1 MAKPQELLKI
11 IENKRKLL
19 HMPEKETEMAV
30 EHLQVRDME
39 RQILFEQQI
48 EELHSCK
55 MKVEEQKIV
64 EEEENEELFRRGLQ
78 LKTKLNNYEQ
88 IIKKLD
94 GLLKEREL
102 VDRNKSMKSEK
113 KNKN

>member
-1 MAKPQELLKI
+1 M
-11 IENKRKLL
+11 RK
-19 HMPEKETEMAV
+19 KETEMVV

-64 EEEENEELFRRGLQ
+64 EEEEDEEVFKRGLQ
-78 LKTKLNNYEQ
+78 LKTVEN
-88 IIKKLD
+88 
-94 GLLKEREL
+94 
-102 VDRNKSMKSEK
+102 S
-113 KNKN
+113 

>member
-1 MAKPQELLKI
+1 M
-11 IENKRKLL
+11 RK
-19 HMPEKETEMAV
+19 KETEMVV

-64 EEEENEELFRRGLQ
+64 EEEEDEEVFKRGLQ
-78 LKTKLNNYEQ
+78 LKTVENKVKQLRANY
-88 IIKKLD
+88 KKV
-94 GLLKEREL
+94 G
-102 VDRNKSMKSEK
+102 
-113 KNKN
+113 